1 MGCEYFEER
10 YSFHLDGDLEDWERA
25 ELAAHLKICRS
36 CSVRWKSMREIRAR
50 LGQLTA
56 PRIPI
61 RLSVQLRVLA
71 SHEHARRLARLD
83 FRIRLRTW
91 KETARLYFEN
101 LMRPV
106 ALPLAG
112 GILSALL
119 LFSALVP
126 SLSFRH
132 QVTND
137 PPLSFVDPRGYWPL
151 GMTSAVNWVGEAPRL
166 EPVDSVVS
174 SDENVLE
181 LTIDDEGKV
190 VDYSVR
196 QGQLTPEMAT
206 IIQWSIFTPAMF
218 FGRPTWGKTL
228 VVLPGRR
235 SRRTR
240 G

>member
-10 YSFHLDGDLEDWERA
+10 YSFHLEGALEDWERA
-25 ELAAHLKICRS
+25 ELSAHLQMCRR
-36 CSVRWKSMREIRAR
+36 CSARLKSSVEIRAR
-50 LGQLTA
+50 LGQLAA
-56 PRIPI
+56 PRIPAG
-61 RLSVQLRVLA
+61 LSVQLRVLA
-71 SHEHARRLARLD
+71 SHEHARRLARLN
-83 FRIRLRTW
+83 FSARLRTW
-91 KETARLYFEN
+91 RDTARLYSEN

-126 SLSFRH
+126 TLSFRH

-137 PPLSFVDPRGYWPL
+137 PPLSYVDPQGYWPL
-151 GMTSAVNWVGEAPRL
+151 GMTSVVHWVGEAPRL

-181 LTIDDEGKV
+181 LTIDDKGLIA
-190 VDYSVR
+190 DYSVR
-196 QGQLTPEMAT
+196 QGQLTPEMMT
-206 IIQWSIFTPAMF
+206 IIQWSMFTPAMF
-218 FGRPTWGKTL
+218 FGQPTWGKTL
-228 VVLPGRR
+228 LVLPGRH
-235 SRRTR
+235 SRGTR